1 MKIIFLFFL
10 FINLVAEENHSFR
23 IAYGKVNANDLGEIL
38 MGDWQTHSNDLRVL
52 SLDGGYLLSKNYFD
66 LPIDIYAKIGAAYF
80 DEDSVY
86 NDIYEATFYIKAYY
100 KFLDEKMRF
109 GLAEGISYTSGTL
122 LCESMEAELKEDN
135 TSKFLNYLDISLDI
149 NLGRVFDSKSL
160 KNTYLGYAIKHRSG
174 VFTLYNNVS
183 HGGSN
188 YNTLYI
194 ESNF

>member
-1 MKIIFLFFL
+1 MKIIFLLFL
-10 FINLVAEENHSFR
+10 FINLVANDNYSFR
-23 IAYGKVNANDLGEIL
+23 VAYGKVSAGDLGEIL
-38 MGDWQTHSNDLRVL
+38 MGDWQTHPNDLKVL
-52 SLDGGYLLSKNYFD
+52 SLDGGYLLSKNYLD

-80 DEDSVY
+80 DEDSVH

-109 GLAEGISYTSGTL
+109 GLAEGISYTSGVL
-122 LCESMEAELKEDN
+122 LCESMEAEEKKDN
-135 TSKFLNYLDISLDI
+135 TSKFLNYLDISLDVD
-149 NLGRVFDSKSL
+149 LGKMFDYKPL
-160 KNTYLGYAIKHRSG
+160 RNTYLGYAIKHRSG

-194 ESNF
+194 E